1 MESRA
6 VMRIPLATGWLA
18 HTVAGDRLT
27 WVGYRYSSDRLLRMR
42 DAAVAGDTLILT

>member
-27 WVGYRYSSDRLLRMR
+27 WVGYRYSSDRLLRMTR
-42 DAAVAGDTLILT
+42 PSLATP